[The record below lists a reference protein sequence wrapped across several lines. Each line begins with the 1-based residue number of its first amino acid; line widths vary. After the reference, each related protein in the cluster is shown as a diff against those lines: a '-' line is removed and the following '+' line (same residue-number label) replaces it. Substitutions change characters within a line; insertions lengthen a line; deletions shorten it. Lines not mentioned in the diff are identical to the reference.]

1 MNRRRRDF
9 AVANSLATEPDRTP
23 TDPSFSSAGVC
34 YTYDDVIFHP
44 GHIDFPATD
53 VNLTTKLT
61 RNISIRTPIV
71 SSPMDTGAL
80 PKPPRHHAAWI

>member
-34 YTYDDVIFHP
+34 YTYDDVI
-44 GHIDFPATD
+44 
-53 VNLTTKLT
+53 
-61 RNISIRTPIV
+61 
-71 SSPMDTGAL
+71 
-80 PKPPRHHAAWI
+80 

>member
-23 TDPSFSSAGVC
+23 TDPSCSSAGVC

-53 VNLTTKLT
+53 VSAGT
-61 RNISIRTPIV
+61 RPPPLRRPDEPRRTFLNHSRRPSLV
-71 SSPMDTGAL
+71 
-80 PKPPRHHAAWI
+80 PRA